1 MKKMFLIIMMF
12 VLFTINVKATTIEKI
27 YIDAETEIA
36 GGLKI
41 KELVKVTN
49 QDEPININIFYKDK
63 SLSTKSLDG
72 SSLKENAIYNGSGV
86 LLSKIGVIK
95 DPLFADEY
103 SDASFYDSYVT
114 PIEMKYNDTGE
125 NYIVTLNSSKKEN
138 IYYIEYT
145 VLNVLVEH
153 KDCAELYYRFIDNFN
168 YNVKSITVITKLPY
182 HSDLFKVWAHGS
194 KNTVVSIDG
203 KSSMVHNEITNYKKG
218 EYLDN
223 RILFDLKLFAL
234 NVNENK
240 KSNIEAINLIKAVE
254 KERISNTKINNMLET
269 GLLLSVLILV
279 TLIISF
285 GIYKTVKKNK
295 ASTLI
300 MK

>member
-138 IYYIEYT
+138 VYYIEYT

-203 KSSMVHNEITNYKKG
+203 KSSMVHNEITNYKLAYDYSGIIPKVQ
-218 EYLDN
+218 N
-223 RILFDLKLFAL
+223 RNALK
-234 NVNENK
+234 K
-240 KSNIEAINLIKAVE
+240 AINNWEIWWKL
-254 KERISNTKINNMLET
+254 N
-269 GLLLSVLILV
+269 G
-279 TLIISF
+279 
-285 GIYKTVKKNK
+285 
-295 ASTLI
+295 STLSQERSDSVINSIDKSEKLINSELPLRFKKI
-300 MK
+300 MRLG

>member
-1 MKKMFLIIMMF
+1 MKKIVLIIMMF
-12 VLFTINVKATTIEKI
+12 VLFTINVKATSIEKI
-27 YIDAETEIA
+27 YIDSETEIA

-49 QDEPININIFYKDK
+49 QDGPININIFYKDK

-86 LLSKIGVIK
+86 LMGKIGIIN

-103 SDASFYDSYVT
+103 SEASFYDSYVT

-125 NYIVTLNSSKKEN
+125 NYIVTLNSSNKEN

-153 KDCAELYYRFIDNFN
+153 KDCAELYYRFIDTFN
-168 YNVKSITVITKLPY
+168 YDVKSITVITKLPY

-223 RILFDLKLFAL
+223 RILFDLKLFVL
-234 NVNENK
+234 NLNKDK
-240 KSNIEAINLIKAVE
+240 KSNIEAVNLIEAVE
-254 KERISNTKINNMLET
+254 KERLSNTKINDILKT
-269 GLLLSVLILV
+269 GLIVSVLVLV
-279 TLIISF
+279 ILIISF
-285 GIYKTVKKNK
+285 AIYKTVKKNK
-295 ASTLI
+295 ANTLV